1 VNRGFGVSIETVFQY
16 HRPEQSTQVGNQPM
30 SKKEEN
36 HDPSTELPDRR
47 SGWAMAVFKSAVL
60 ICLLIGLLV
69 LVRRVPLSPL
79 IAAIEGFVR
88 DLGIWGP
95 LVFGLVYVVAVV
107 ALVPASA
114 LTLAAGALFGLVVG
128 TVTVSL
134 AATTGAALSFLIA
147 RYLARDAVARKLGGD
162 PRFAAL
168 DRSISRRG
176 WIIVALM
183 RLSPA
188 VPFTLQ
194 NYLYGL
200 TGISFWTCVL
210 ISWVAMLPG
219 TLMYVYLGH
228 IGRAGLDAAA
238 GAGASARTPGEWALL
253 IVGLLATVAVAVFV
267 GLLARRAMRP
277 QADELKASATGNVPD
292 LRGL

>member
-1 VNRGFGVSIETVFQY
+1 VNSGFGVFIETVFQY
-16 HRPEQSTQVGNQPM
+16 HRAEQSTQDGNQQM
-30 SKKEEN
+30 TTKKEN
-36 HDPSTELPDRR
+36 HEGSIELPAKRF
-47 SGWAMAVFKSAVL
+47 GWPMVVLKCAVL
-60 ICLLIGLLV
+60 IGLIIGLLV
-69 LVRRVPLSPL
+69 VARRVPLSPL

-88 DLGIWGP
+88 GLGIWGP
-95 LVFGLVYVVAVV
+95 LVFGLIYVAAVV

-114 LTLAAGALFGLVVG
+114 LTLAAGALFGLFVG

-134 AATTGAALSFLIA
+134 ASTTGAALSFLVA

-168 DRSISRRG
+168 DQAIARSG
-176 WIIVALM
+176 WVIVALM

-188 VPFTLQ
+188 IPFTLQ

-210 ISWVAMLPG
+210 TSWVAMLPG

-228 IGRAGLDAAA
+228 IGKAGLDAAS
-238 GAGASARTPGEWALL
+238 GAGGPARTPGEWALL
-253 IVGLLATVAVAVFV
+253 VVGLLATVAVTVFV
-267 GLLARRAMRP
+267 GLLARRAMQP
-277 QADELKASATGNVPD
+277 QSASSQSPV
-292 LRGL
+292 